1 MTSGNIDDDDDDDD
15 GDGDGNHPRDGTSG
29 DRPHVPRSPKASSG
43 DPNARPGRNASNMQ
57 CHQKEVAL
65 ESNSW

>member
-1 MTSGNIDDDDDDDD
+1 MTSSNIDNDDDHDD
-15 GDGDGNHPRDGTSG
+15 GDGDGDHPRDGTSG
-29 DRPHVPRSPKASSG
+29 DRPHVPRFPKASSR

-65 ESNSW
+65 ERNSW